1 MRTNNLNKV
10 KRIID
15 FWILFALAVILVRR
29 LIVSRFTFSICI
41 DNFLQELF
49 IGIISSIV
57 VGIFIGINK
66 WKKELKYLI
75 SEWSNFYLFIKPSF
89 SEIIQI

>member
-1 MRTNNLNKV
+1 VRTNNLNKV

-75 SEWSNFYLFIKPSF
+75 SEWSIPDLIDT
-89 SEIIQI
+89 

>member
-75 SEWSNFYLFIKPSF
+75 SEWCIPDLIDT
-89 SEIIQI
+89 

>member
-57 VGIFIGINK
+57 VGIFIGINE

-75 SEWSNFYLFIKPSF
+75 SEWSIPDLIDT
-89 SEIIQI
+89 